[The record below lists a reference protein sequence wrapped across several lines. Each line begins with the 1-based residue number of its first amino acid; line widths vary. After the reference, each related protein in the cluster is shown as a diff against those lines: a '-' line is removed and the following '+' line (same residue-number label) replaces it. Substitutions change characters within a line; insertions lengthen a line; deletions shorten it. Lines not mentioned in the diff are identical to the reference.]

1 MQRFHKMVRQSGGPQ
16 FHPRKKLVTTTAAA
30 TTTTTSLNQAS
41 SLTTRP
47 DCSEAAPGSVSFLP
61 SSHSCVDSAD
71 IHAAAM
77 GDLPTKEII
86 YIILHTVGSADGGR
100 RTWFKKRRIH
110 VNQPQFRTSSI
121 FPGTRLHQHL
131 TSAHDNVWTISPWTL
146 QKFENCEA
154 EKRFWDWNP
163 QGLGYENLRFLALQR
178 VFQSMFFH

>member
-1 MQRFHKMVRQSGGPQ
+1 M
-16 FHPRKKLVTTTAAA
+16 
-30 TTTTTSLNQAS
+30 
-41 SLTTRP
+41 TTRP

-61 SSHSCVDSAD
+61 SSHSYFDSAD
-71 IHAAAM
+71 IHPAAM
-77 GDLPTKEII
+77 GGGALTMKDLPAKEII

-163 QGLGYENLRFLALQR
+163 QGLGYENLRFQHYKGCFNQCFLIETRWETSVSSVHPEETAP
-178 VFQSMFFH
+178 SHG